1 MTDWTGYVEVPG
13 GRLYAEADSEGP
25 AVVFIHAGVA
35 HLRMWDEQVA
45 ALRDAYRVIRYDT
58 RGFGKSRVEDVP
70 YSNKD
75 DVAAVLD
82 HFGEDTAHVV
92 GLSRGAQIALDFA
105 VNEPART
112 KSLVW
117 VAGGV
122 RGLDV
127 PDDPRDEAVWH
138 QTEELAKQKAWEQI
152 VELETQLW
160 TDGPD
165 QPPTRVDPDV
175 RRRMIEWNL
184 ESYRAEQEANQPIE
198 PEIAAASALDRLK
211 MPVLALWGT
220 FDVTSTLRSG
230 EWLVANLPGIRSH
243 VFEGV
248 AHMVNLERPAEF
260 NRLVREFLDEADGAK
275 RRPG

>member
-1 MTDWTGYVEVPG
+1 VTDWQGYIEVPAG
-13 GRLYAEADSEGP
+13 KIYAEADGDGP
-25 AVVFIHAGVA
+25 PVVFVHAGVA

-58 RGFGKSRVEDVP
+58 RGYGKTRVADDAP
-70 YSNKD
+70 YSNYGD
-75 DVAAVLD
+75 LGLVMD
-82 HFGEDTAHVV
+82 HFKVDTAHVA

-112 KSLVW
+112 RSLIW

-138 QTEELAKQKAWEQI
+138 QTEELAKNKEWAKI

-160 TDGPD
+160 TDGPE
-165 QPPTRVDPDV
+165 QPPTRVDPEV
-175 RRRMIEWNL
+175 RRKMFQWNL
-184 ESYRAEQEANQPIE
+184 ESYSAEQEPSNVSE
-198 PEIAAASALDRLK
+198 PEFAAAQALDRLT
-211 MPVLALWGT
+211 MPVLAMWGDL
-220 FDVTSTLRSG
+220 DVTSTVKSG
-230 EWLVANLPGIRSH
+230 EWLAANLPGIRTR

-248 AHMVNLERPAEF
+248 AHMVNLERPGEF
-260 NRLVREFLDEADGAK
+260 NQLVREFLDEVERG
-275 RRPG
+275 R

>member
-1 MTDWTGYVEVPG
+1 
-13 GRLYAEADSEGP
+13 
-25 AVVFIHAGVA
+25 
-35 HLRMWDEQVA
+35 MWDEQVA

-58 RGFGKSRVEDVP
+58 RGFGKTRVDDVP

-75 DVAAVLD
+75 DLAAVMD
-82 HFGEDTAHVV
+82 YHGAESAHVA
-92 GLSRGAQIALDFA
+92 GLSRGGQIALDFA

-112 KSLVW
+112 KSLTW
-117 VAGGV
+117 IAGGV
-122 RGLDV
+122 RGLEV
-127 PDDPRDEAVWH
+127 PDDPRDEAVWK
-138 QTEELAKQKAWEQI
+138 QTEELAKEKNWEKI

-165 QPPTRVDPDV
+165 QPADRVDPDV
-175 RRRMIEWNL
+175 RRRMVEWNL
-184 ESYRAEQEANQPIE
+184 ESYRAEQEPNQPIT
-198 PEIAAASALDRLK
+198 PEFVAAQALDRLT
-211 MPVLALWGT
+211 MPVLAMWGT

-260 NRLVREFLDEADGAK
+260 NRLMREFLDEVEAA
-275 RRPG
+275 

>member
-1 MTDWTGYVEVPG
+1 MTDWQGYIEVPG
-13 GRLYAEADSEGP
+13 GKLYAEADGDGP

-70 YSNKD
+70 YSNVA
-75 DVAAVLD
+75 DVAAVMD
-82 HFGEDTAHVV
+82 HFGVKEAHVA

-112 KSLVW
+112 KSLTW

-122 RGLDV
+122 RGLEV
-127 PDDPRDEAVWH
+127 PDDPRDEGVWH
-138 QTEELAKQKAWEQI
+138 QTQELEKNKDWEKI

-175 RRRMIEWNL
+175 RRRMLEWNL
-184 ESYRAEQEANQPIE
+184 ESYRAEQSPNQPIPPAVE
-198 PEIAAASALDRLK
+198 AAKALERLT
-211 MPVLALWGT
+211 MPVLAMWGT

-230 EWLVANLPGIRSH
+230 EWLVANLPGIKSR
-243 VFEGV
+243 VFDEV

-260 NRLVREFLDEADGAK
+260 NKVLREFLDEADK
-275 RRPG
+275 

>member
-1 MTDWTGYVEVPG
+1 MTDWQGYIEVPG
-13 GRLYAEADSEGP
+13 GKLYAEADGDGP
-25 AVVFIHAGVA
+25 PVVLVHAGVA
-35 HLRMWDEQVA
+35 HLRMWDQQVA
-45 ALRDAYRVIRYDT
+45 ALRDAYQVIRYDT

-75 DVAAVLD
+75 DLAAVMD
-82 HFGEDTAHVV
+82 HFGVQDAHVG

-105 VNEPART
+105 VNHPART
-112 KSLVW
+112 RSLTW

-127 PDDPRDEAVWH
+127 PDDPRDAAVYEQTQRLEA
-138 QTEELAKQKAWEQI
+138 AKDWERL

-175 RRRMIEWNL
+175 RRRMVEWNL
-184 ESYRAEQEANQPIE
+184 ESYRAEQSPNQPIA
-198 PEIAAASALDRLK
+198 PEVVAADAIDRLT
-211 MPVLALWGT
+211 MPVLAMWGEL
-220 FDVTSTLRSG
+220 DVTSTQGSG
-230 EWLVANLPGIRSH
+230 EWLMANVPGIRSR

-248 AHMVNLERPAEF
+248 AHMVNLERPGEF
-260 NRLVREFLDEADGAK
+260 NEILREFLDDVERGPAQG
-275 RRPG
+275 

>member
-1 MTDWTGYVEVPG
+1 MTDWQGHIEVPG
-13 GRLYAEADSEGP
+13 GKLYAEASGDGP
-25 AVVFIHAGVA
+25 AIVFIHAGVA

-75 DVAAVLD
+75 DVGAVMD
-82 HFGEDTAHVV
+82 HFGVAAAHIA

-105 VNEPART
+105 ANEPART
-112 KSLVW
+112 RSLTW

-127 PDDPRDEAVWH
+127 ADDPRDVAVYEQTQPLEA
-138 QTEELAKQKAWEQI
+138 AKDWERL

-165 QPPTRVDPDV
+165 QPATRVDPDV
-175 RRRMIEWNL
+175 RRRMVEWNL
-184 ESYRAEQEANQPIE
+184 ESYRAEQNANQPIQ
-198 PEIAAASALDRLK
+198 PEIIAADALDRLTI
-211 MPVLALWGT
+211 PVLAMWGT
-220 FDVTSTLRSG
+220 LDVTSTLRSG
-230 EWLVANLPGIRSH
+230 EWLVTNLPGVRSR

-248 AHMVNLERPAEF
+248 AHMVNLERPREF
-260 NRLVREFLDEADGAK
+260 NELLRGFLDEVERGPAQG
-275 RRPG
+275 

>member
-1 MTDWTGYVEVPG
+1 MNEWQGYIEVPG
-13 GRLYAEADSEGP
+13 GKIYAEAEGQGP
-25 AVVFIHAGVA
+25 AVVFVHAGVA
-35 HLRMWDEQVA
+35 HLRMWDEQAA

-58 RGFGKSRVEDVP
+58 RGFGKTRVEDVP

-75 DVAAVLD
+75 DLAAVMD
-82 HFGEDTAHVV
+82 HFETQTAHVA

-105 VNEPART
+105 VNEPSRT
-112 KSLVW
+112 KSLTW

-127 PDDPRDEAVWH
+127 PDDPRDVAVYEQTQPLEEA
-138 QTEELAKQKAWEQI
+138 KDWERL

-175 RRRMIEWNL
+175 RRRMVEWNL
-184 ESYRAEQEANQPIE
+184 ESYRADQSPNQPIQ
-198 PEIAAASALDRLK
+198 PEILAAQALDRLT
-211 MPVLALWGT
+211 MPVLAMWGT
-220 FDVTSTLRSG
+220 LDVTSTLRSG
-230 EWLVANLPGIRSH
+230 EWLVANVPGIRSQ

-248 AHMVNLERPAEF
+248 AHMVNLEKPAEF
-260 NRLVREFLDEADGAK
+260 NRLVRDFLDEVERGA
-275 RRPG
+275 